1 MNYAWEQGQIPFAP
15 MPGFPMPGF
24 PTPYDPWGTA
34 ELTPEEELNFLN
46 AEAEQLEDE
55 LSAIEERI
63 KKLEGEKK

>member
-1 MNYAWEQGQIPFAP
+1 